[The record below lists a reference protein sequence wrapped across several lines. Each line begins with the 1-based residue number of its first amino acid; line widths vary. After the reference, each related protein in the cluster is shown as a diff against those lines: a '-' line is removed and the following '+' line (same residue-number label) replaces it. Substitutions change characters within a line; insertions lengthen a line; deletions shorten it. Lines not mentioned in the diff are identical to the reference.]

1 MKGGST
7 ALLHFCISLPRAA
20 SAGAARR
27 RLGSSAADQGPEGG
41 PRSAPERSPRAL
53 RERVPPDLR
62 LATPPRIHAGRAT
75 ASGHRA
81 VPKHEAKLCEELERD
96 CGRSGESERGE
107 RELSVWFGTH
117 QQHAHPV
124 RHGRREMRVLAVAG
138 MRVDIAPMPM
148 VEANGNKPISPLSV
162 AAEPHC
168 VSVKE
173 LQLGRRTFKVP
184 PEVSLCSANGQV
196 LACGRLRGASIHR
209 AK

>member
-1 MKGGST
+1 MV
-7 ALLHFCISLPRAA
+7 LLLYCISLPRAA

-53 RERVPPDLR
+53 RERVPPELR
-62 LATPPRIHAGRAT
+62 LATPPRILAGRAT

-96 CGRSGESERGE
+96 CGSSGEGERGV
-107 RELSVWFGTH
+107 S
-117 QQHAHPV
+117 
-124 RHGRREMRVLAVAG
+124 HGRRDPRAPAVTG
-138 MRVDIAPMPM
+138 LDVDIVPM
-148 VEANGNKPISPLSV
+148 VEANGSKPISPLSV

-173 LQLGRRTFKVP
+173 LQLGRRSFNSTARRFV
-184 PEVSLCSANGQV
+184 VSASGQV
-196 LACGRLRGASIHR
+196 LARGRLRGASIHR

>member
-1 MKGGST
+1 M
-7 ALLHFCISLPRAA
+7 LRDA

-53 RERVPPDLR
+53 RERVRPEVRLETPLR
-62 LATPPRIHAGRAT
+62 IPAGRAT

-96 CGRSGESERGE
+96 GGSSGEGE
-107 RELSVWFGTH
+107 RELSVWLAAR

-124 RHGRREMRVLAVAG
+124 RHGRRDQRARAVTEMTVGIV
-138 MRVDIAPMPM
+138 PM
-148 VEANGNKPISPLSV
+148 VEANGSKPISPLSV

-168 VSVKE
+168 VSIKE
-173 LQLGRRTFKVP
+173 LQLGRRSFNSP
-184 PEVSLCSANGQV
+184 A
-196 LACGRLRGASIHR
+196 
-209 AK
+209 

>member
-7 ALLHFCISLPRAA
+7 ALLHFVATCCVTQDA

-41 PRSAPERSPRAL
+41 PRSAPERSPRTL

-81 VPKHEAKLCEELERD
+81 VPKHEAKLCEVLGRD
-96 CGRSGESERGE
+96 CGRNGEGERGE
-107 RELSVWFGTH
+107 
-117 QQHAHPV
+117 HPV
-124 RHGRREMRVLAVAG
+124 RHERRDMRMLAVAG
-138 MRVDIAPMPM
+138 MRGDIVPMPM

-168 VSVKE
+168 MSVKE
-173 LQLGRRTFKVP
+173 LQLGRRSFNST
-184 PEVSLCSANGQV
+184 A
-196 LACGRLRGASIHR
+196 
-209 AK
+209 

>member
-7 ALLHFCISLPRAA
+7 ALLHFVATCCVTHAA

-41 PRSAPERSPRAL
+41 PPSAPERSPRAL
-53 RERVPPDLR
+53 RERVRPDLR
-62 LATPPRIHAGRAT
+62 LATPPRIPAGRAA

-96 CGRSGESERGE
+96 SGRSGESERGE
-107 RELSVWFGTH
+107 LKF
-117 QQHAHPV
+117 V
-124 RHGRREMRVLAVAG
+124 RHGRREMRALAVAD
-138 MRVDIAPMPM
+138 MRVDILPMPI

-162 AAEPHC
+162 VAEPHC

-173 LQLGRRTFKVP
+173 RQLGRRSFNST
-184 PEVSLCSANGQV
+184 A
-196 LACGRLRGASIHR
+196 
-209 AK
+209 

>member
-7 ALLHFCISLPRAA
+7 ALLHFVATCCVTHAA

-53 RERVPPDLR
+53 RERVRPDLR
-62 LATPPRIHAGRAT
+62 LATPPRIPAGRAA

-81 VPKHEAKLCEELERD
+81 VPKHEAKLCKELERN
-96 CGRSGESERGE
+96 CGRRGESERGE
-107 RELSVWFGTH
+107 
-117 QQHAHPV
+117 HPV
-124 RHGRREMRVLAVAG
+124 RQGRQEMRVLAVAD
-138 MRVDIAPMPM
+138 MRVDILPMPI
-148 VEANGNKPISPLSV
+148 VQANGSKPISPLSV

-168 VSVKE
+168 VSIKE
-173 LQLGRRTFKVP
+173 LQLGRRSFNSTARRFV
-184 PEVSLCSANGQV
+184 VSANGQV

>member
-7 ALLHFCISLPRAA
+7 ALLHFVATCCVTQDA

-53 RERVPPDLR
+53 RERVPPELR
-62 LATPPRIHAGRAT
+62 LATPPRIQAGRAT

-96 CGRSGESERGE
+96 CGESERGE
-107 RELSVWFGTH
+107 
-117 QQHAHPV
+117 HPV
-124 RHGRREMRVLAVAG
+124 RHGRREVRVLAVDG
-138 MRVDIAPMPM
+138 MEVDIAPMPM

-168 VSVKE
+168 VSIKE
-173 LQLGRRTFKVP
+173 LQLGRRCLNST
-184 PEVSLCSANGQV
+184 A
-196 LACGRLRGASIHR
+196 
-209 AK
+209 